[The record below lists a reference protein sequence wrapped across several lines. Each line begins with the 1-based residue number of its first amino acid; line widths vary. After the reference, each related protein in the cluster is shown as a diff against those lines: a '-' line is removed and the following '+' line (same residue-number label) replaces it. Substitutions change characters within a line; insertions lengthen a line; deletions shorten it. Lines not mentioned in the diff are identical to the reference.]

1 MSNASTAVQMW
12 NRVVMEQGMRSLPIG
27 KKYSC
32 EEEWWNMGESNMSQK
47 QKDQWRSYISAK
59 LDKETW
65 IEQTNEHGEIFVD
78 KYLHPQCEFIRVV
91 LRPTKGNEKT
101 SKEKRK
107 Q

>member
-1 MSNASTAVQMW
+1 M
-12 NRVVMEQGMRSLPIG
+12 
-27 KKYSC
+27 
-32 EEEWWNMGESNMSQK
+32 
-47 QKDQWRSYISAK
+47 
-59 LDKETW
+59 LDKLSKESCPIVDDNTPREELDTWKEGMGKERW

>member
-1 MSNASTAVQMW
+1 
-12 NRVVMEQGMRSLPIG
+12 MEDP
-27 KKYSC
+27 KK
-32 EEEWWNMGESNMSQK
+32 SQK

-65 IEQTNEHGEIFVD
+65 IEQSNEEGEIFVD

-91 LRPTKGNEKT
+91 LSSTKDNEKT